1 MTVMDRTVI
10 PQAFVRQVL
19 FCKKKEDNMKKIF
32 V

>member
-19 FCKKKEDNMKKIF
+19 FCKKKEDKFLFKES
-32 V
+32 